1 MFFVG
6 KYQKKA
12 GGTLITENT
21 SLKYTL
27 KRECLNQ
34 FPANQYNDNQLQYK
48 SYPGI
53 YHE

>member
-27 KRECLNQ
+27 KRECTINYS
-34 FPANQYNDNQLQYK
+34 ASGTKY
-48 SYPGI
+48 S
-53 YHE
+53 

>member
-12 GGTLITENT
+12 GGTLITEKT
-21 SLKYTL
+21 SLNYTL

-34 FPANQYNDNQLQYK
+34 SLSNQYNDNQ
-48 SYPGI
+48 
-53 YHE
+53 